1 MSSFSKTLESIV
13 SGTRNLEEFA
23 AALLSAAIDDVL
35 LCVSRDYG
43 HDFTTLVETYRD
55 RVVARHSSSSAS
67 VAVCAGTS
75 ASGKPCTKRAFVNGF
90 CKTHATQKETEDLKR
105 RKTMAYRHTSRKA
118 GDPIMDALRGMS
130 ARIVPAAA
138 YCVHTSSA
146 TTVTSLL

>member
-1 MSSFSKTLESIV
+1 MSSFAKTLESIV
-13 SGTRNLEEFA
+13 SGTRNLEDFA

-67 VAVCAGTS
+67 V
-75 ASGKPCTKRAFVNGF
+75 KPCTKRAFVNGF
-90 CKTHATQKETEDLKR
+90 CKTHASQKEADDLKR

-118 GDPIMDALRGMS
+118 GDPMLDALRGMS

-138 YCVHTSSA
+138 YCVHKTS
-146 TTVTSLL
+146 TTTSLL